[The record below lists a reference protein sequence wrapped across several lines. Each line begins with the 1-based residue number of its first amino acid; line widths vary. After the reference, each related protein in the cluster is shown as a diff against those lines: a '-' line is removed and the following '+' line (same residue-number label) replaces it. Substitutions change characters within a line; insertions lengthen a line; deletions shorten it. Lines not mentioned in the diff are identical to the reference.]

1 LRPPR
6 RSLGAIRAGL
16 LLAAQ
21 AACLAAQVPPPRIQ
35 LPPKKAP
42 VFPVIAMAPQAVA
55 AGKALARLD
64 VRGAREYA
72 AGHATGA
79 VRLDLGEIARACPE
93 PEPAC
98 LRAALGSAGVSAAAP
113 VVLFAADLETAARAF
128 FLLEAAGCRIVRI
141 AGGGFSAWQAAK
153 MPVERRA
160 RKASPQPFGA
170 PAERIAVLEAPA
182 VLVRL
187 GDRDFEALDLRDGGD
202 WTANGDQAPALFAAG
217 HVPRSL
223 PWDPRGG
230 LPADG
235 SLPEPRAARAAFE
248 RLGPRADQVVDPQA
262 TFALVGAGASD
273 PRAALAYLRLR
284 SMGIE
289 ARVVRGGFAAWQAAG
304 LPVVRIVAAAQVF
317 ALLDPAELAGNRL
330 PDRVAILDLRELAD
344 YEEGHVPGAAVL
356 PLRLLDTAGLEAA
369 VSGRWPRFDRATAPL
384 VLYCDG
390 HDCIRGRD
398 AAAIAARA
406 GFGNV
411 LWFREG
417 LPAWREAG
425 YPVAR

>member
-1 LRPPR
+1 MRPAARSVAGPPPIQTSPRGPTAIRLRQVPKSRSRATTTQRGGEVVGELAAARAGSLRPNRGRLASSVTPWSAPVQGGRFILPALPGRRKRRSALPRGARGALGGRAVSGTLAPLRPPR

-72 AGHATGA
+72 AGHAPGA

-93 PEPAC
+93 PEPVC

-170 PAERIAVLEAPA
+170 PAERIAVLEA
-182 VLVRL
+182 
-187 GDRDFEALDLRDGGD
+187 
-202 WTANGDQAPALFAAG
+202 
-217 HVPRSL
+217 
-223 PWDPRGG
+223 
-230 LPADG
+230 
-235 SLPEPRAARAAFE
+235 
-248 RLGPRADQVVDPQA
+248 
-262 TFALVGAGASD
+262 
-273 PRAALAYLRLR
+273 
-284 SMGIE
+284 
-289 ARVVRGGFAAWQAAG
+289 
-304 LPVVRIVAAAQVF
+304 
-317 ALLDPAELAGNRL
+317 
-330 PDRVAILDLRELAD
+330 
-344 YEEGHVPGAAVL
+344 
-356 PLRLLDTAGLEAA
+356 
-369 VSGRWPRFDRATAPL
+369 
-384 VLYCDG
+384 
-390 HDCIRGRD
+390 
-398 AAAIAARA
+398 
-406 GFGNV
+406 
-411 LWFREG
+411 
-417 LPAWREAG
+417 
-425 YPVAR
+425 